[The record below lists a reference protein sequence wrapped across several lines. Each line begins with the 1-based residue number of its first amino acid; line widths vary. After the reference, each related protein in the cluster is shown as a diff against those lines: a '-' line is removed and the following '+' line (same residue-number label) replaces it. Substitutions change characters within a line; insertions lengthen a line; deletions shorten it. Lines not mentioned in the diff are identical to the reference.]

1 MSDVKK
7 IDVTN
12 AINSMNE
19 AVTAFKGAGY
29 VASNK
34 NASTGEIETLE
45 IESKIEEEKDEGII
59 EGFFNDI
66 KDGIKDIG
74 EVVTDKVDSVLGK
87 YEWYQDFTDFVDE
100 NVIPIASRVAD
111 AYMRTQATAAN
122 LGFSLVEGVVNLAEI
137 IVDMNVIVGSVFVT
151 FPALVVD
158 GCQAIYGAVT
168 DNEWESLT
176 KKVWGFTKGFV
187 AKDFSSGLFD
197 LFYENTYIGNF
208 IKEKS
213 FGFDVVRGIGN
224 GISEIVAVVAISL
237 ASGGTLAPFAIAAY
251 FGFGK
256 GAEKAWGE
264 GAGIGKGLLYATGNS
279 LWEGLQFYVGGK
291 IGGSTIFGEGGKLL
305 TSLGSKASKLLN
317 SASRIILDGFDGGAE
332 GFVQPLLAS
341 VYKDGYYD
349 DEGNY
354 VEFKDSDNILD
365 KYGEIFDDYGSW
377 KNVFTNA
384 VVGSGASFL
393 GEAFDIGRFFNK
405 NTGSEITAKLTD
417 PDATV
422 TLKLGEEITSKLS
435 STNKDIN
442 SVKNLYEGGD
452 YKEYKNYYQGKIAQ
466 YFNDPRQYIFSKLD
480 DIAIANPNNTELIK
494 SINDVKN
501 TPIRE
506 IDTDEIYKNYSKYL
520 SKEDKK
526 TLKELIKQDKLYNNY
541 TDIEQDVLEAY
552 SQTSGPAITAYNRK
566 TITNFKGVELDGRN
580 FKSISDWIG
589 ISFGKIGKY
598 SKLSKLLDVD
608 KFVDVMDNIINKSVP
623 LKEDLIVYRS
633 ANSVFKNGER
643 VNTFDIGTRFDDQ
656 AFVSTSVIPTS
667 ISQRNDIVMEIQ
679 IPKGTKALYLE
690 KFTGVKNYGQ
700 QELLL
705 GRNHE
710 FEIISLPKHGK
721 DGKTYLKVRLVPQ
734 NNSIVKTLSLDKI
747 NTNNVASNY
756 YDNFIR
762 KGTDFDNKQI
772 DINDVMLAFK
782 EKGLLGKYEA
792 EVRDLYNK
800 NLYQIDI
807 PEHNVD
813 HVERVLFYSMYMGEE
828 LGLEPWQMNI
838 LIEAAK
844 YHDSGRINLQT
855 DTNHAEL
862 SAMKLID
869 DLEGKYDSEDLDIMA
884 AVIEYHE
891 AGDSL
896 DDINR
901 IFNKYDISPTDVNDV
916 YKIATILKDADALD
930 RVRFPNNLK
939 TEYLR
944 NDLASQLV
952 KSSYQIQELRAH
964 ENLSN
969 DFLNNKYSPKEM
981 DNIVALKESGVPD
994 YLIYFYNR
1002 YKTKPVY
1009 DMIMKILGYN
1019 IQK

>member
-29 VASNK
+29 AAINK

-45 IESKIEEEKDEGII
+45 IEPEIEEEKDEGII

-66 KDGIKDIG
+66 KDGIKDVG
-74 EVVTDKVDSVLGK
+74 ETVTDKVDSVLGK

-100 NVIPIASRVAD
+100 EVAPIASKVGDVLVRTKATVDTFVASLGEGALKVGESLYD
-111 AYMRTQATAAN
+111 LQNIVRTAA
-122 LGFSLVEGVVNLAEI
+122 LSLPTG
-137 IVDMNVIVGSVFVT
+137 IVDAGK
-151 FPALVVD
+151 
-158 GCQAIYGAVT
+158 AIYGT
-168 DNEWESLT
+168 ITGEDWESVT
-176 KKVWGFTKGFV
+176 KKMWGKTKAHV
-187 AKDFSSGLFD
+187 ATDITTGLFD
-197 LFYENTYIGNF
+197 KFYDETAFGEFLKNNSY
-208 IKEKS
+208 
-213 FGFDVVRGIGN
+213 GFDTTRDLGKGVGRVASIV
-224 GISEIVAVVAISL
+224 GISIATGGVLSPYAVAAMV
-237 ASGGTLAPFAIAAY
+237 
-251 FGFGK
+251 GFGE

-264 GAGIGKGLLYATGNS
+264 GASLGEGLLYASGNS

-480 DIAIANPNNTELIK
+480 DIAIANPNNAELIK

-506 IDTDEIYKNYSKYL
+506 IDTDAIYKKYSKYL

-869 DLEGKYDSEDLDIMA
+869 DLEGKYDPEDLDIMA

-901 IFNKYDISPTDVNDV
+901 IFNKYDISPTDANNV

-939 TEYLR
+939 TQYLR
-944 NDLASQLV
+944 NGLASQLV